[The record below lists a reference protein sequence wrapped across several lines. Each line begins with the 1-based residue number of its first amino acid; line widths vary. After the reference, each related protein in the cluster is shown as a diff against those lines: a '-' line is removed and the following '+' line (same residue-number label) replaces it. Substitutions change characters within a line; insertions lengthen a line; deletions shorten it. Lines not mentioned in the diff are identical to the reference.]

1 MTVESSLRTRLR
13 SAGLTARVVDAAW
26 PAWWS
31 SAAEESPSAVAEL
44 KFTLARQLG
53 LSPSSLLRDGE
64 PEFLWRDE
72 TKFKNLGTTSER
84 EASILASFSV
94 SVGRCAFTAMPVEA
108 ENLLPATAGELRSA
122 LLRRWE
128 AIGLRELLT
137 ACWSFAIPVLQLR
150 VFPLQHKRMHAVT
163 ARLGHRHAILV
174 GHESKFPAQVSYWV
188 AHELGHIASG
198 HVGDAT
204 ALMDVEDPLRQHDK
218 DAEERAADTYALE
231 LLTGRPEPVVE
242 AGTSSYNATELANAA
257 RNAGA
262 AERVDPGV
270 IALCLGHSEQTW
282 EQVFGALKILGE
294 VDVGAYI
301 NEVARTQLDWSAL
314 PLDSQGFLDT
324 ILGGAGG

>member
-13 SAGLTARVVDAAW
+13 SVGLTARVVEAAW

-44 KFTLARQLG
+44 HFTLARQLG
-53 LSPSSLLRDGE
+53 LSPNSLLRDGE

-94 SVGRCAFTAMPVEA
+94 SVCRCAFAAMPVEA
-108 ENLLPATAGELRSA
+108 VNLLPATAGELRSA
-122 LLRRWE
+122 MLRRWD

-137 ACWSFAIPVLQLR
+137 ACWSYAIPVLQLR
-150 VFPLQHKRMHAVT
+150 VFPLQQKRMHAVT
-163 ARLGHRHAILV
+163 ARLGDRHAVLV
-174 GHESKFPAQVSYWV
+174 GRESRFPAQVAYWV
-188 AHELGHIASG
+188 AHELGHIAAG
-198 HVGDAT
+198 HVGDAN
-204 ALMDVEDPLRQHDK
+204 ALVDVEDPLRQADK
-218 DAEERAADTYALE
+218 DDEEQAADSYALE
-231 LLTGRPEPVVE
+231 LLTGSPNPAIETD
-242 AGTSSYNATELANAA
+242 TSSYTASELANAA

-262 AERVDPGV
+262 VEGVDPGV

-294 VDVGAYI
+294 VDVGGYI
-301 NEVARTQLDWSAL
+301 NEVALSQLDWSAV